1 VTSSS
6 AMFWFLWGVL
16 FVSVPVWFWLVN
28 TLYKRLE
35 SSHTAKF
42 RAMGEPGLIRNNRP
56 GSGLRL
62 MKFIFTREDR
72 PLSDPQVSRL
82 TAFMLAFSI
91 CYLAIFLFLV
101 SPFLL
106 AIVLVMLGVRGS

>member
-1 VTSSS
+1 MTSSF
-6 AMFWFLWGVL
+6 ATFWFLWGLL

-28 TLYKRLE
+28 TLYKRLA
-35 SSHTAKF
+35 SNHTEKF

-56 GSGLRL
+56 GTGLRL

-72 PLSDPQVSRL
+72 ALSDPQVSRL
-82 TAFMLAFSI
+82 TAFMLTFSI

-101 SPFLL
+101 S
-106 AIVLVMLGVRGS
+106 IVLVTLGLRGS